1 MQRVRL
7 RKEDCKMIFNDMLD
21 RIIVI
26 QVYEAYLLAFEEM
39 TENKIRESL

>member
-1 MQRVRL
+1 MQRARL

-26 QVYEAYLLAFEEM
+26 QVYEAYLLEFEEM
-39 TENKIRESL
+39 PESKIRDTL